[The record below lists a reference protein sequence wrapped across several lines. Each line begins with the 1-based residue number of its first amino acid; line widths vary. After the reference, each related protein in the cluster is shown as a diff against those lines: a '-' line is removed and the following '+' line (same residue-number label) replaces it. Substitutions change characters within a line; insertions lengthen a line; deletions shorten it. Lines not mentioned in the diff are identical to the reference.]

1 MISVI
6 IPNYNR
12 ADLLRSCL
20 ESLRSQAYR
29 EVEVILIDNGS
40 TDGSAE
46 MVEKE
51 FPEAKVRRM
60 EKNTGFSAAVN
71 EGIRLARGELVALL
85 NNDAEADSAW
95 LMELYRTAEA
105 HPEAGSFAS
114 KMLFYARHD
123 IIDTVYGCFSVA
135 G

>member
-6 IPNYNR
+6 ISNYNR

-20 ESLRSQAYR
+20 DSLRAQAYR
-29 EVEVILIDNGS
+29 EFEVIVVDNGS

-46 MVEKE
+46 MVERE
-51 FPEAKVRRM
+51 FPEATVRRL

-71 EGIRLARGELVALL
+71 EGIRLAKGELVALL
-85 NNDAEADSAW
+85 NNDAVADPDWLLELHSA
-95 LMELYRTAEA
+95 AEA
-105 HPEAGSFAS
+105 HREAGSFAS

-123 IIDTVYGCFSVA
+123 IIDTVYDCFSVA